1 MNRKP
6 NPVILAGALLAVVGV
21 VVLVML
27 ASKGDSNASG
37 KTTKVLVAS
46 TAIAVGTPSAGAGLV
61 VKSLPA
67 SAVPAGA
74 ITNPS
79 LLTGQVALR
88 AIAKGEVVLPG
99 AFGVQGV
106 AATGGVVLPP
116 GKEGL
121 GVELAFAPG
130 GLRYVVPGNKI
141 TVWATPK
148 VTGGAA
154 VTRVILQDVLVIA
167 TTPGAGTGA
176 STAVTAGPGTLDF
189 LLAVSRS
196 QAAQVIAAQA
206 SGSSLYFTLANP
218 KQGS

>member
-27 ASKGDSNASG
+27 ASKGDSNANG

-46 TAIAVGTPSAGAGLV
+46 SAIAVGTPAAGAGLE

-74 ITNPS
+74 LTDPA
-79 LLTGQVALR
+79 LVTGQVALR
-88 AIAKGEVVLPG
+88 SLAKGEVVLPG
-99 AFGVQGV
+99 AFGAQGV
-106 AATGGVVLPP
+106 ATTGGVVLPP

-148 VTGGAA
+148 GAA
-154 VTRVILQDVLVIA
+154 ATRVILQDVLVIA

-189 LLAVSRS
+189 LLAVSRG

-206 SGSSLYFTLANP
+206 SGSSLYFTLAST